1 MAGYFNPYANTGYP
15 SQYPQM
21 SYAQPAQMPVQQ
33 PQPQLTPMQNNG
45 MIWVDGEIGA
55 KAYQLNGQTGPVA
68 LWDTNDQIIYLKS
81 VNQMGMPNPLQ
92 KIRWKME
99 DEAPAGMI
107 ASGINGMS
115 GNDGMSGHDQKMQSE
130 IDSMRNDIRELKEIL
145 MQQKPATNQN
155 GSRPVQNR
163 GGNQNA

>member
-33 PQPQLTPMQNNG
+33 PQPTPMQNNG

-68 LWDTNDQIIYLKS
+68 LWDTNDTVIYLKS

-92 KIRWKME
+92 KIRYQME
-99 DEAPAGMI
+99 ELPAGMLTNGN
-107 ASGINGMS
+107 SGTGNNTYS
-115 GNDGMSGHDQKMQSE
+115 GNDQKVQAE
-130 IDSMRNDIRELKEIL
+130 IDSMRNDIRELKEML
-145 MQQKPATNQN
+145 MQQKNATRNNGQQN
-155 GSRPVQNR
+155 NSGNR
-163 GGNQNA
+163 GGTQNA

>member
-1 MAGYFNPYANTGYP
+1 MAGYYNPNSSVGWASPYP
-15 SQYPQM
+15 IM
-21 SYAQPAQMPVQQ
+21 SYATPTQMPVQQ
-33 PQPQLTPMQNNG
+33 PQPQPVHNSG

-92 KIRWKME
+92 KIRYQME
-99 DEAPAGMI
+99 ETPAGMI
-107 ASGINGMS
+107 TSGNNGMS
-115 GNDGMSGHDQKMQSE
+115 GTDGMSGHDQKMQSE
-130 IDSMRNDIRELKEIL
+130 IDSLRNDIRELKDAV
-145 MQQKPATNQN
+145 MQMKTPANPQRNQN
-155 GSRPVQNR
+155 NQR

>member
-33 PQPQLTPMQNNG
+33 PQPTPMQNNG

-99 DEAPAGMI
+99 EDPAGMLT
-107 ASGINGMS
+107 SGNNGMS
-115 GNDGMSGHDQKMQSE
+115 GNDGMPGHDQKMQSE
-130 IDSMRNDIRELKEIL
+130 IDSMRNDIRELKEML
-145 MQQKPATNQN
+145 MQQKNVTRNNGQQN
-155 GSRPVQNR
+155 NSGNR

>member
-1 MAGYFNPYANTGYP
+1 MAGYYNPYGNTGFGMM
-15 SQYPQM
+15 QPQM
-21 SYAQPAQMPVQQ
+21 SYAPPVQMPVQQ
-33 PQPQLTPMQNNG
+33 SQPQPMPMQNNG
-45 MIWVDGEIGA
+45 LIWVDGEVGA

-99 DEAPAGMI
+99 DDPSGMLT
-107 ASGINGMS
+107 SGNIGMS

-130 IDSMRNDIRELKEIL
+130 IDSMRNDIRELKEML
-145 MQQKPATNQN
+145 MQQKSGTNQN

>member
-1 MAGYFNPYANTGYP
+1 MAGYYNPNSSVGWASPYP
-15 SQYPQM
+15 IM
-21 SYAQPAQMPVQQ
+21 SYATPTQMPVQQ
-33 PQPQLTPMQNNG
+33 PQPQTMPMQNNG

-92 KIRWKME
+92 KIRYQME
-99 DEAPAGMI
+99 ETPAGMI
-107 ASGINGMS
+107 TNGNNGMS
-115 GNDGMSGHDQKMQSE
+115 GTDGASGHDQKMQSE
-130 IDSMRNDIRELKEIL
+130 IDSLRNDIRELKDAL
-145 MQQKPATNQN
+145 MQMKTPANPQRNQN
-155 GSRPVQNR
+155 NQR

>member
-1 MAGYFNPYANTGYP
+1 MAGYYNPYATVGFP

-21 SYAQPAQMPVQQ
+21 SYATPTQMPVQQ
-33 PQPQLTPMQNNG
+33 PQPQPMPMQNNG

-92 KIRWKME
+92 KIRYQME
-99 DEAPAGMI
+99 ETPAGMI
-107 ASGINGMS
+107 TSGNNGMS
-115 GNDGMSGHDQKMQSE
+115 GTDGMSGHDQKMQSE
-130 IDSMRNDIRELKEIL
+130 IDSLRNDIRELKDAV
-145 MQQKPATNQN
+145 MQMKTPANPQRNQN
-155 GSRPVQNR
+155 NQR

>member
-1 MAGYFNPYANTGYP
+1 MAGYYNPYWPNGVGQTPVNYYQP
-15 SQYPQM
+15 ISQTP
-21 SYAQPAQMPVQQ
+21 MPVQQ
-33 PQPQLTPMQNNG
+33 SQPTPMQNNG

-68 LWDTNDQIIYLKS
+68 LWDTNDTVIYLKS
-81 VNQMGMPNPLQ
+81 VNQMGMLNPLQ
-92 KIRWKME
+92 KIRYQME
-99 DEAPAGMI
+99 EQPNAMLT
-107 ASGINGMS
+107 SGNNGMS

-130 IDSMRNDIRELKEIL
+130 IDSMRDDIRELKEML
-145 MQQKPATNQN
+145 MQQKSATNQN